1 MKVGFVLASHYPND
15 ARVEREARLLR
26 RIGHEVHVLCVLLD
40 GQPREEVLE
49 GVTIHRVDVAKSR
62 MMYLVHRIIYM
73 LFFLDLFWMRT
84 MDKFV
89 RTHGVHL
96 LHVQHSLAL
105 VPAALLVG
113 RIRGRPVIFDMHD
126 SHPDAMKAWALE
138 ASWSERLFLG
148 VRRMRWLE
156 KMCSRWVDDL
166 VVANDYRTLV
176 HEEYGVSRDKPVLL
190 LNVPDVDWMR
200 AQPIEPT
207 ITTSFESLFIIFYYG
222 SFGFNRGLD
231 TAIRAM
237 PLVLENVPNA
247 RLVLAGPPNPNT
259 EAPQIA
265 SLKMLAEELN
275 LSETVVFTGS
285 IPETKLV
292 SYLSACNVGII
303 PLNKN
308 PHYERSLANKLFAYA
323 AFGKPIIGSDLRA
336 QSRFIREERCGLLVP
351 PEDPQALASAII
363 QMHGDPDLA
372 KAMGLRG
379 RSAVQDR
386 YNLQAQSGDFIAMYN
401 RLERRVAETTVSGSP
416 A

>member
-1 MKVGFVLASHYPND
+1 MKVGFVLAGHYPND

-26 RIGHEVHVLCVLLD
+26 RLGHEVHVLCVRLD
-40 GQPREEVLE
+40 GQPHEEVVE
-49 GVTIHRVDVAKSR
+49 GVTIHRVDAAKSR
-62 MMYLVHRIIYM
+62 MVYLVHRIIYM
-73 LFFLDLFWMRT
+73 LFFLELFWMRR

-89 RTHGVHL
+89 KTHGVHL

-113 RIRGRPVIFDMHD
+113 RIRGRPVVFDMHD
-126 SHPDAMKAWALE
+126 SQPDAMRAWALE

-156 KMCSRWVDDL
+156 KMCSRWVDEL
-166 VVANDYRTLV
+166 VVANDYRALI
-176 HEEYGVSRDKPVLL
+176 HEEYGISCEKPVLL
-190 LNVPDVDWMR
+190 INVPDVDWLR
-200 AQPIEPT
+200 AQPIDPT
-207 ITTSFESLFIIFYYG
+207 ITASFESFFMIFYYG

-247 RLVLAGPPNPNT
+247 LLVLAGPPNPAT
-259 EAPQIA
+259 ELPQTE
-265 SLKMLAEELN
+265 MLRELVDQMM
-275 LSETVVFTGS
+275 LSKAVKFTGS
-285 IPETKLV
+285 LAETEIAT
-292 SYLSACNVGII
+292 YLALCEIGIL
-303 PLNKN
+303 PLKMN

-323 AFGKPIIGSDLRA
+323 AFGKPIIASDLRA

-379 RSAVQDR
+379 QSAVQDR
-386 YNLQAQSGDFIAMYN
+386 YNLQAASGDFIAMYN
-401 RLERRVAETTVSGSP
+401 RLERRVAETALSDSP